1 MHTPRQSPTRKAI
14 QRASERGRR
23 MANQRW
29 KLDRERRDALA
40 ALDTTDP
47 LRAPGQ
53 IVRRLIIID
62 ADQVAHELI
71 IRDYH
76 RTRAINRLL
85 APHGLVLKRKP

>member
-1 MHTPRQSPTRKAI
+1 MHTSRQSHTRKAI
-14 QRASERGRR
+14 QRASERGRL

-29 KLDRERRDALA
+29 KLDRERRAALA

-53 IVRRLIIID
+53 IVRRIIIIE

-76 RTRAINRLL
+76 STRAINRLL
-85 APHGLVLKRKP
+85 APHRLVLKRKP

>member
-1 MHTPRQSPTRKAI
+1 MHTCRQSHTRKAI

-29 KLDRERRDALA
+29 KLDRERRAALA

-47 LRAPGQ
+47 
-53 IVRRLIIID
+53 
-62 ADQVAHELI
+62 
-71 IRDYH
+71 
-76 RTRAINRLL
+76 LL

>member
-1 MHTPRQSPTRKAI
+1 MHTSRQSHTRKAI
-14 QRASERGRR
+14 QRASQRGRL

-29 KLDRERRDALA
+29 KLDRERRAALA
-40 ALDTTDP
+40 ALAIADP

-76 RTRAINRLL
+76 STRAINRLL
-85 APHGLVLKRKP
+85 APHRLVLKRKP